1 MLIHIYANKERV
13 KVYKLA
19 LDKTLIFF
27 DTIKKGFGQNGI
39 EEFSSLLSLEED
51 NLRFWAA
58 ALLQDRSQV
67 NDIIADKALKIITN
81 AATGDGA
88 KTFIT
93 WLENFENTK
102 YF

>member
-1 MLIHIYANKERV
+1 MILTKLIEKFKEQASICANTYYANKERV

-58 ALLQDRSQV
+58 ALFISRV
-67 NDIIADKALKIITN
+67 NIAAIVSNVN
-81 AATGDGA
+81 AV
-88 KTFIT
+88 FI
-93 WLENFENTK
+93 L
-102 YF
+102 